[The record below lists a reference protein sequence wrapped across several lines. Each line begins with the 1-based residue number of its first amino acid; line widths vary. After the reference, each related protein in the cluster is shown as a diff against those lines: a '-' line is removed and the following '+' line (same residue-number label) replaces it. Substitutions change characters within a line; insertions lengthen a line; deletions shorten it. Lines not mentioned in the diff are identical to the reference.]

1 MSDYK
6 IESGVPVPPH
16 GLAQRWVIIAD
27 AMKEN
32 DSVVVK
38 NQKEANSMRQ
48 TLRAKGFCV
57 TARKE
62 LKQAGKFRVWKLSK
76 K

>member
-6 IESGVPVPPH
+6 IESGVPIPPH

-32 DSVVVK
+32 DSVVMK
-38 NQKEANSMRQ
+38 NQMEANSMRQ
-48 TLRAKGFCV
+48 TLRARGFGATV
-57 TARKE
+57 RKE
-62 LKQAGKFRVWKLSK
+62 LKQTGKFRVWKLSK